1 MAHRFF
7 NTFVNWI
14 KYVDQESSDG
24 ERASVKTT
32 GDKEI
37 SDWEVLFLE
46 GFFEFFII
54 FKGILFN

>member
-1 MAHRFF
+1 LAHRFF

-37 SDWEVLFLE
+37 SDWEVLFWEDFLNIYN
-46 GFFEFFII
+46 F
-54 FKGILFN
+54 